1 MPVRSI
7 LVTGASGPLADRV
20 RERLGAE
27 ATALLG
33 DGSVDLEGAA
43 LGGYDTIVDLGR
55 TTGPPRSALPADA
68 VDPGVTAT
76 ERLLGAAVKAAVRS
90 LVHVSSAVVYGA
102 WSDNAI
108 PLTEE
113 AALRP
118 NPAVAE
124 AAREAETERV
134 IADWA
139 DAHPDVRV
147 CVLRTATPL
156 GPGVDSWLAR
166 AVGGRASLRPS
177 DLDPPRQ
184 FVHVDDLAD
193 AVALAARGD
202 LSGVYN
208 VAADGWIGGEEVR
221 VLGPGG
227 PTLALPRRV
236 AGALSAWAWHL
247 HLSRL
252 PPEVSPLIE
261 QPWVVANDRL
271 RAAGWTPSYTNEEAV
286 VAGTSGS
293 WWREMSPNRRQEV
306 ALAGSGA
313 AIAGIVAGVVALARR
328 RR

>member
-20 RERLGAE
+20 RERLGGE
-27 ATALLG
+27 ATALVGDAPAELG
-33 DGSVDLEGAA
+33 GAG
-43 LGGYDTIVDLGR
+43 LGGYETIVDLGR
-55 TTGPPRSALPADA
+55 VTGPPRPALAADA

-76 ERLLGAAVKAAVRS
+76 ERLLGAAEKGGVRS

-118 NPAVAE
+118 NPGVAE

-139 DAHPDVRV
+139 DAHPGVRV

-156 GPGVDSWLAR
+156 GPGVDSWLAQ

-184 FVHVDDLAD
+184 FVHVDDLAE
-193 AVALAARGD
+193 AVVLATRGD

-208 VAADGWIGGEEVR
+208 VAADGWIGGEQVR

-271 RAAGWTPSYTNEEAV
+271 RAEGWTPSYTNEEAV

-293 WWREMSPNRRQEV
+293 WWREMSPTRRQEV

-313 AIAGIVAGVVALARR
+313 AIVGIVAGVVALARR